1 MSYRKKV
8 QTMQTQGLLSGQSDR
23 ARILGRLLQDRYQTQ
38 LQPFHVAL
46 ADGTRLDPVILASW
60 YHDASFDGTTLTVRD
75 AFTAKFVWHNH
86 RYELETSLRGLKGVR
101 ERSKWQPAQKSH
113 QEAAT
118 DEFECFS

>member
-1 MSYRKKV
+1 MSYRQKT
-8 QTMQTQGLLSGQSDR
+8 QSLQAQGLLSGQSDR

-60 YHDASFDGTTLTVRD
+60 YHDASFDGTTLFVRD

-101 ERSKWQPAQKSH
+101 ERAKWQAPEKTR
-113 QEAAT
+113 QEADT
-118 DEFECFS
+118 DDFEHFS